1 MRKRP
6 PKSDPSCS
14 FCGRSANQVEK
25 IITGSSVHI
34 CNECIKLCNEVL
46 AEEKRQT
53 LPWETGSLPK
63 PTEIRA
69 FLDEYV
75 IGQEQAKKILSVA
88 VYNHYKRVRSN
99 IAMEGVELEKSN
111 ILLVGPTGTGK
122 TLLANT
128 LAKVLQVPFS
138 IADATI
144 LTEAGYVGEDVENI
158 LVRLLQAADYDVQ
171 RAEKG
176 ILYIDEIDK
185 IARKSASPAV
195 SRDVSGEGVQQALL
209 KIIEGTIANIPPKGG
224 RKHPEQP
231 MIQLNTRNILF
242 ICGGAFEGLDKI
254 ISQRV
259 GRRVIGF
266 GLAQEPEEAEKEEIM
281 AHVQPEDLLAYGL
294 IPEFVGRI
302 PVITTL
308 DALGEDDLF
317 EILTEPR
324 NAIIKQVQRLFEMDG
339 VELDFTEGALHKV
352 VDLTVKK
359 GTGAR
364 GLRSVLEQAM
374 MDIMYD
380 IPSQSNITKF
390 EITAEVIEKGVD
402 KIDDEDELERK
413 RA

>member
-1 MRKRP
+1 M
-6 PKSDPSCS
+6 
-14 FCGRSANQVEK
+14 
-25 IITGSSVHI
+25 
-34 CNECIKLCNEVL
+34 
-46 AEEKRQT
+46 
-53 LPWETGSLPK
+53 
-63 PTEIRA
+63 
-69 FLDEYV
+69 
-75 IGQEQAKKILSVA
+75 
-88 VYNHYKRVRSN
+88 
-99 IAMEGVELEKSN
+99 
-111 ILLVGPTGTGK
+111 
-122 TLLANT
+122 
-128 LAKVLQVPFS
+128 
-138 IADATI
+138 
-144 LTEAGYVGEDVENI
+144 
-158 LVRLLQAADYDVQ
+158 QAADYDVQ

-294 IPEFVGRI
+294 IPEFVGRV

-324 NAIIKQVQRLFEMDG
+324 NAII
-339 VELDFTEGALHKV
+339 
-352 VDLTVKK
+352 
-359 GTGAR
+359 
-364 GLRSVLEQAM
+364 
-374 MDIMYD
+374 
-380 IPSQSNITKF
+380 
-390 EITAEVIEKGVD
+390 
-402 KIDDEDELERK
+402 
-413 RA
+413 

>member
-1 MRKRP
+1 
-6 PKSDPSCS
+6 
-14 FCGRSANQVEK
+14 
-25 IITGSSVHI
+25 
-34 CNECIKLCNEVL
+34 
-46 AEEKRQT
+46 
-53 LPWETGSLPK
+53 
-63 PTEIRA
+63 
-69 FLDEYV
+69 
-75 IGQEQAKKILSVA
+75 
-88 VYNHYKRVRSN
+88 
-99 IAMEGVELEKSN
+99 
-111 ILLVGPTGTGK
+111 
-122 TLLANT
+122 
-128 LAKVLQVPFS
+128 
-138 IADATI
+138 
-144 LTEAGYVGEDVENI
+144 
-158 LVRLLQAADYDVQ
+158 
-171 RAEKG
+171 
-176 ILYIDEIDK
+176 
-185 IARKSASPAV
+185 
-195 SRDVSGEGVQQALL
+195 
-209 KIIEGTIANIPPKGG
+209 
-224 RKHPEQP
+224 
-231 MIQLNTRNILF
+231 
-242 ICGGAFEGLDKI
+242 
-254 ISQRV
+254 
-259 GRRVIGF
+259 
-266 GLAQEPEEAEKEEIM
+266 M

-324 NAIIKQVQRLFEMDG
+324 NALIIQVQRLFDMDC